1 MTAKEQGLPELP
13 QPRELIDYD
22 DYCVEHYLAS
32 DMRAYALAA
41 LASDTGE
48 RGVGVNPEIIGNP
61 DAAAWA
67 DCFAKA
73 HPKSTIGWDVMVGWF
88 ANAMMAAHDHALAK
102 PVKIT
107 PDVLAAVA
115 GYYHD
120 GPVRNWDV
128 VRAIESSI
136 AALTQPQPV
145 APPESGGQGEAWV
158 PVSERMPPDDVM
170 VLVYWTEEGEE
181 RYDFDAIEEGMWVR
195 HSEHYDNYL
204 TVALPEGSRGP
215 SEQAPYT
222 HWRVIEGPA
231 AIAQGGGNER

>member
-13 QPRELIDYD
+13 ESVAAMTACCRMVRVGFSLSASVMHDGHCREKNGGVLGKTT
-22 DYCVEHYLAS
+22 YLYTA
-32 DMRAYALAA
+32 DQMRAYALAA

-48 RGVGVNPEIIGNP
+48 RGVVVNPEIIGNP

-67 DCFAKA
+67 DYFAKT
-73 HPKSTIGWDVMVGWF
+73 HPESTISRDVMVGWF

-136 AALTQPQPV
+136 AAIRAQP
-145 APPESGGQGEAWV
+145 AGGGCDWQQQDRGGDWV
-158 PVSERMPPDDVM
+158 STACGNEF
-170 VLVYWTEEGEE
+170 VLNDASQYKEGEQV
-181 RYDFDAIEEGMWVR
+181 FP
-195 HSEHYDNYL
+195 HC
-204 TVALPEGSRGP
+204 
-215 SEQAPYT
+215 PYCAK
-222 HWRVIEGPA
+222 PA
-231 AIAQGGGNER
+231 TFHNWEASK